1 LLKQLDQESSELSV
15 LAATLKVGIH
25 EECLLFGAYI
35 ELYLNGFLFDPWP
48 PNPPFCCAGFALW
61 IPDPRGSWVPVSRQ
75 FLIKLKIIFLNIFD
89 TVNNLVELML
99 FNLSNETIFIGF
111 ELSDR
116 LSKIIGYTPNILFRD
131 IVILAGIPIAKYAV
145 INETL
150 KHTNDEGAPA
160 TFSTLPFVFI

>member
-1 LLKQLDQESSELSV
+1 LLEQLDQESSELSV
-15 LAATLKVGIH
+15 LATTIKVGIH
-25 EECLLFGAYI
+25 EECLLFGGYI
-35 ELYLNGFLFDPWP
+35 EFYLNRFLFYPWP
-48 PNPPFCCAGFALW
+48 PNPPFYCARFALW
-61 IPDPRGSWVPVSRQ
+61 IAEPSGSWIPVSSQ
-75 FLIKLKIIFLNIFD
+75 ILIKFKVFSLNISD
-89 TVNNLVELML
+89 AVNNPVELML

-111 ELSDR
+111 ELSDC
-116 LSKIIGYTPNILFRD
+116 LSKVIGYTPNILFRD